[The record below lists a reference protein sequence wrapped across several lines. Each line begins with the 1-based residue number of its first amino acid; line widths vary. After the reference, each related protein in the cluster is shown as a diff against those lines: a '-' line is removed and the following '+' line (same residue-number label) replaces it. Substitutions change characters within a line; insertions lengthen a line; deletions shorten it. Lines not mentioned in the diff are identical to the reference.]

1 MQRRA
6 AFRSADIMPHLIAQE
21 SGGRAGAIGPQ
32 TQYGRAQGNT
42 QVLPATGAGVARA
55 LGIPWRPDLMS
66 GSSTEAARYQRI
78 IGQGYLDEALQKT
91 GNVTDALHYYHGGPD
106 RRLWGPKTRAYAQDV
121 LRRMGAI

>member
-1 MQRRA
+1 
-6 AFRSADIMPHLIAQE
+6 MPHLIAQE
-21 SGGRAGAIGPQ
+21 SGGRAGAVGPQ
-32 TQYGRAQGNT
+32 TQYGRAQGNM
-42 QVLPATGAGVARA
+42 QVLPATGAGVARS

-66 GSSTEAARYQRI
+66 GTSTEAARYQRI

-121 LRRMGAI
+121 LHRMGVI